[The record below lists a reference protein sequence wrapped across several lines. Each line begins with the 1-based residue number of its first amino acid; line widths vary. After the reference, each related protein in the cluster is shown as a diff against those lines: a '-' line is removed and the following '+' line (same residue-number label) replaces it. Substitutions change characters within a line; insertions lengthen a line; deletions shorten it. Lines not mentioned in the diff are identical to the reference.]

1 MFGNLDSEKGFGLV
15 QAIVVLGIVTVSLTG
30 LFISSFYARNKA
42 NENYHYR
49 VALLKAT
56 ALLEE
61 LKWHNRI
68 SVGEPN
74 IDIPSG
80 KEGTFVL
87 DERDNFPLIANYSI
101 TKSLSY
107 STTII
112 NYVYKKVI
120 ITATWKEGPLNIY
133 GSPTNKKQTLV
144 LREDYYF
151 RSDI

>member
-49 VALLKAT
+49 VSLLKAT

-61 LKWHNRI
+61 VKYHNRI
-68 SVGEPN
+68 NVGEPD
-74 IDIPSG
+74 IDIQSG

-87 DERDNFPLIANYSI
+87 DERETIPLVANYYI
-101 TKSLSY
+101 TKSLPQ

-120 ITATWKEGPLNIY
+120 ITATWKEDLLI
-133 GSPTNKKQTLV
+133 STVVQLIRNKP
-144 LREDYYF
+144 
-151 RSDI
+151 